1 MKDDRGFIM
10 SADLMQPEKTS
21 RRETKSSDITTMFI
35 NMETWF

>member
-21 RRETKSSDITTMFI
+21 RETKSSDITTVFI